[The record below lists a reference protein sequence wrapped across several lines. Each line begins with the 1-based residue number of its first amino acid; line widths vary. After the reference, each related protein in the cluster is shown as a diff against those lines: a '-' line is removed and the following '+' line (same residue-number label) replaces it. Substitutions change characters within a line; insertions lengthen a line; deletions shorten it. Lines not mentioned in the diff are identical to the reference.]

1 MHPDTF
7 EKSKTIGHGF
17 GFHAQCP
24 QGAGGVWQN
33 SANSANQAGLGLFP
47 NEFAL
52 TMLPG

>member
-1 MHPDTF
+1 LKKVKQLAMGLVSMHNAH
-7 EKSKTIGHGF
+7 KGLAGF
-17 GFHAQCP
+17 GKI
-24 QGAGGVWQN
+24 